1 MVLWQEEY
9 EDLRAEARDMA
20 TTIAAYTAS
29 VSEASAGDAAPLTSM
44 RARLAAF
51 EIVSPDGVDQVIEGV
66 PCRVFRPAGVSRGT
80 YIHLHGGGMIAGTPR
95 MRDVGN
101 AEMCRSLE
109 VRVISVDYRLAP
121 EFPFPAGPDDCFAV
135 ARWVLDH
142 EPGPI
147 VIGGDSAGAY
157 LAVLTLLRVRDEL
170 GAAHRFAGANLVYG
184 VYDLGAT
191 PSNRGARPT
200 DVPDMLDAAVS
211 DRVREA
217 YLPGRSREDAR
228 DPSISPLYADL
239 HEMPNA
245 LFTVGFADHLLDD
258 SLFLA
263 ARWQAYGGQ
272 TELAVYPDC
281 GHGFDTFPTELAKRA
296 NARIDDFLAAS
307 FGVTE
312 RAAG

>member
-1 MVLWQEEY
+1 MVWQEEY
-9 EDLRAEARDMA
+9 EGLRAEARDMA

-29 VSEASAGDAAPLTSM
+29 VNAASSDNADPLASM
-44 RARLAAF
+44 RGRLAAL
-51 EIVSPDGVDQVIEGV
+51 EVVSPNGVDEVIEGV
-66 PCRVFRPAGVSRGT
+66 PCRVFRPAGSSRGT
-80 YIHLHGGGMIAGTPR
+80 YLHFHGGGMIAGTPR
-95 MRDVGN
+95 MRDIAN
-101 AEMCRSLE
+101 AATCTSLD

-135 ARWVLDH
+135 ARWLIDH
-142 EPGPI
+142 ESGPI
-147 VIGGDSAGAY
+147 VIGGDSSGAY
-157 LAVLTLLRVRDEL
+157 LSVLTLLRVRNEL

-184 VYDLGAT
+184 VYDLSAT

-200 DVPDMLDAAVS
+200 DVPDMLDATVS

-217 YLPGRSREDAR
+217 FLPGRSREDVR

-239 HEMPNA
+239 HEMPKA
-245 LFTVGFADHLLDD
+245 LLTVGFADHLLDD

-272 TELAVYPDC
+272 AELAIYPDC

-307 FGVTE
+307 F
-312 RAAG
+312 A

>member
-1 MVLWQEEY
+1 MAWWQEEY
-9 EDLRAEARDMA
+9 EGLRAEARDMA

-29 VSEASAGDAAPLTSM
+29 VSQAGPGDAHPVVAM
-44 RARLAAF
+44 RERLAAF
-51 EIVSPDGVDQVIEGV
+51 EVVSPDGVDEVIDGV

-80 YIHLHGGGMIAGTPR
+80 YLHFHGGGMIAGTPR
-95 MRDVGN
+95 MRDVAN
-101 AEMCRSLE
+101 AETCRSLG

-135 ARWVLDH
+135 ARWLLDH

-147 VIGGDSAGAY
+147 VAGGDSAGAY
-157 LAVLTLLRVRDEL
+157 LTVLTLVRVRDEL
-170 GAAHRFAGANLVYG
+170 GAAHSFAGANLLYG
-184 VYDLGAT
+184 VYDMSAT
-191 PSNRGARPT
+191 PSNRGVRPT
-200 DVPDMLDAAVS
+200 DVPDMLDATVT

-228 DPSISPLYADL
+228 DRSISPLYADL
-239 HEMPNA
+239 REMPKA
-245 LFTVGFADHLLDD
+245 LLTVGFADHLLDD

-272 TELAVYPDC
+272 AELAVYPDC

-296 NARIDDFLAAS
+296 NARIDDFLASVFA
-307 FGVTE
+307 
-312 RAAG
+312 

>member
-1 MVLWQEEY
+1 MVWWQEEY
-9 EDLRAEARDMA
+9 EGLRAEARDMA

-29 VSEASAGDAAPLTSM
+29 VSAASSDNADPLASM
-44 RARLAAF
+44 RGRLAAL
-51 EIVSPDGVDQVIEGV
+51 EVVSPDGVDEVIEGV
-66 PCRVFRPAGVSRGT
+66 PCRVFRPAGSSRGT
-80 YIHLHGGGMIAGTPR
+80 YLHCHGGGMIAGTPR
-95 MRDVGN
+95 MRDIAN
-101 AEMCRSLE
+101 AETCRSLD

-135 ARWVLDH
+135 ARWLLDH
-142 EPGPI
+142 ESGPI
-147 VIGGDSAGAY
+147 VIGGDSSGAY
-157 LAVLTLLRVRDEL
+157 LSVLTLLRVRDEL
-170 GAAHRFAGANLVYG
+170 GEAHRFAGANLVYG
-184 VYDLGAT
+184 VYDLSAT

-200 DVPDMLDAAVS
+200 DVPDMLDATVS

-217 YLPGRSREDAR
+217 FLPGRSREDVR

-239 HEMPNA
+239 HEMPKA
-245 LFTVGFADHLLDD
+245 LLTVGFADHLLDD

-272 TELAVYPDC
+272 VELAIYPDC

-307 FGVTE
+307 F
-312 RAAG
+312 A